1 MLTCPTCTNPV
12 NKDAEYCALCGVDL
26 LGEDVDT
33 TRQGMD
39 ALPQSNISETE
50 TVEGPAISECET
62 AVDLDTSFASQVADS
77 KTVIGDSP
85 EPRVQAS
92 APTQAMGSPLR
103 DLASAPTEVVVEIK
117 AKGKSSSS
125 RRPPAGDSTQ
135 ILLGKER
142 ARAFKPSFWMGFVA
156 LVVIAVGL
164 FSVRDQIKE
173 IAGNSSE
180 ADLSGTWFR
189 IGDKAEG
196 TAVVVSAVG
205 EGYEARASLV
215 AEHLQK
221 FGFTEN
227 DLLWREISRL
237 DTNHYRG
244 KVLYKQ
250 TELPSGKVIRAFYK
264 EHDFFLDAPN
274 LLRTRSLA
282 SGDEVIGTEQ
292 VWKKME
298 D

>member
-12 NKDAEYCALCGVDL
+12 NKDAEYCPLCGADL

-39 ALPQSNISETE
+39 ALAQSNISEAK
-50 TVEGPAISECET
+50 TVEGPAISERET
-62 AVDLDTSFASQVADS
+62 ALALDTSLASVADS
-77 KTVIGDSP
+77 KTVIGNSP
-85 EPRVQAS
+85 DPQVQAN
-92 APTQAMGSPLR
+92 APTQAMESPLR
-103 DLASAPTEVVVEIK
+103 DLASAPTEAVVEIK
-117 AKGKSSSS
+117 AKGKSPSA
-125 RRPPAGDSTQ
+125 RKPPAGDSTQ
-135 ILLGKER
+135 ILLDKGR
-142 ARAFKPSFWMGFVA
+142 AWAFKPSFWMGFVA
-156 LVVIAVGL
+156 LVVVALGL

-173 IAGNSSE
+173 IAGISSE

-196 TAVVVSAVG
+196 TAVVVSSVG
-205 EGYEARASLV
+205 EGYEARANLV

-237 DTNHYRG
+237 DKNHYRG

-250 TELPSGKVIRAFYK
+250 TELPSGKVIRTFYK
-264 EHDFFLDAPN
+264 EHDFFLDSPN

-292 VWKKME
+292 VWKKLE